1 MHTYKT
7 NVDQVTR
14 DMQATLATFGFTDR
28 REGRA
33 LGELIVD
40 EIIDG
45 IVVRSIDQQCDGNG
59 TKWPVN
65 KPPTWRRKYAQWGEV
80 IINKD
85 TGQMLSVKSLRGTTT
100 ITQYLITMNYGT
112 NEAQPDH
119 TQPGAHFFATKGGQI
134 TRVENQH
141 AATARHPRISSPAMA
156 EHGYVEVTDVD
167 KAYYANLQGRSFYEL
182 DDTIC
187 GATFAVFTAAL
198 GAHLANP
205 GR

>member
-1 MHTYKT
+1 MHTYTT
-7 NVDQVTR
+7 NVDQVAANMR
-14 DMQATLATFGFTDR
+14 ATMDTFGFTDR

-45 IVVRSIDQQCDGNG
+45 IVVRSIDRQCDGDG
-59 TKWPVN
+59 VPWPKN
-65 KPPTWRRKYAQWGEV
+65 APATRDRKYKQYGEALV
-80 IINKD
+80 NKD

-100 ITQYLITMNYGT
+100 ITQYLITMTYGT
-112 NEAQPDH
+112 GEAGEVPDRLPAVH
-119 TQPGAHFFATKGGQI
+119 RINVGGETVKELI
-134 TRVENQH
+134 
-141 AATARHPRISSPAMA
+141 
-156 EHGYVEVTDVD
+156 TDVD
-167 KAYYANLQGRSFYEL
+167 KAIYAVEQGRSFYEL

-187 GATFAVFTAAL
+187 GATFAVFTSAL

>member
-7 NVDQVTR
+7 NVDQVTA
-14 DMQATLATFGFTDR
+14 DMQATLATFGFTDK

-45 IVVRSIDQQCDGNG
+45 IIVRSIDRQCDGNG
-59 TKWPVN
+59 KPWPKN
-65 KPPTWRRKYAQWGEV
+65 AKATRDRKIKLRGEALTNV
-80 IINKD
+80 D
-85 TGQMLSVKSLRGTTT
+85 TGGMLSKKSLRGTTT

-112 NEAQPDH
+112 GEAAEVPDRLPAVH
-119 TQPGAHFFATKGGQI
+119 
-134 TRVENQH
+134 RVQADEEGI
-141 AATARHPRISSPAMA
+141 AKEP
-156 EHGYVEVTDVD
+156 VTDVD
-167 KAYYANLQGRSFYEL
+167 KAIYAVEQGRSFYEL
-182 DDTIC
+182 DDEIC
-187 GATFAVFTAAL
+187 GKTFTVFTTAL